1 MILGGT
7 FHWRYLVLRSIA
19 QYRYLIL
26 GGTWYNSVQGSGP
39 VSGRGAPPCVEP
51 SPHIHF
57 QPFSLVFNLSS
68 TAVLFVG
75 NLLPLVHKRSLLP
88 LVNVTGRELLCVGP
102 IIMIMAGRKIEGCC
116 PRAALH
122 WWDFETPSATD
133 PALAL
138 AQSCNNTNYGR
149 CVFQFPYFRNTPQE
163 SFSSLWH
170 WINVDD
176 IWLADDLR
184 VNKSSQ

>member
-1 MILGGT
+1 MLWSTWYQDIHLSANIKLSVEVLYTKILLQWRYVILGGT
-7 FHWRYLVLRSIA
+7 FHWRYLVLRSTV

-75 NLLPLVHKRSLLP
+75 NLLPFVHKRSL

-122 WWDFETPSATD
+122 
-133 PALAL
+133 
-138 AQSCNNTNYGR
+138 
-149 CVFQFPYFRNTPQE
+149 
-163 SFSSLWH
+163 
-170 WINVDD
+170 
-176 IWLADDLR
+176 
-184 VNKSSQ
+184 